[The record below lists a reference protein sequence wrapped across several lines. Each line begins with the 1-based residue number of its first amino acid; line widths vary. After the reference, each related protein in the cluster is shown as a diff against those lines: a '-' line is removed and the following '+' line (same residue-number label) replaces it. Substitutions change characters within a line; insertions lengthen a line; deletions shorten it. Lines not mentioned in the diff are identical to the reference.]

1 MLIFENY
8 IILTNEEKYEYLETI
23 LELNILLGELQIQVV
38 YV

>member
-1 MLIFENY
+1 MLIFRNY